1 MGVQKRKLAMAP
13 VHINKSGYIGM
24 EVEHS
29 NDTSGDISSFMQ
41 KRAPNV
47 GVEDFNN
54 TNLFENGKIREIA
67 FKK

>member
-1 MGVQKRKLAMAP
+1 
-13 VHINKSGYIGM
+13 M

-47 GVEDFNN
+47 GVEDFNEI
-54 TNLFENGKIREIA
+54 NLFENKEIREVA
-67 FKK
+67 YKK